1 MNDEAYCA
9 TNVSEESVSTQEPSE
24 FLNLISVE
32 TTKRMPV
39 IWDVDINNN
48 RWIYGEKSSFLSFVS
63 LGKYHSKSTKGK
75 HNVGSDRTYTV
86 LITLA

>member
-1 MNDEAYCA
+1 MYEKAYCA
-9 TNVSEESVSTQEPSE
+9 TNVSEESVSTQEPFRISE
-24 FLNLISVE
+24 FNFSRNNQKNARYL
-32 TTKRMPV
+32 
-39 IWDVDINNN
+39 DVDIVNN

-63 LGKYHSKSTKGK
+63 LGKYHSESTKGK

>member
-1 MNDEAYCA
+1 MYDKAYCA

-48 RWIYGEKSSFLSFVS
+48 RWIYVEKSSFLSFVS
-63 LGKYHSKSTKGK
+63 LGKYHSKSTK
-75 HNVGSDRTYTV
+75 
-86 LITLA
+86 

>member
-1 MNDEAYCA
+1 MYDKAYCA

-39 IWDVDINNN
+39 IWMLI
-48 RWIYGEKSSFLSFVS
+48 LSTITGFTGKNQAFYPLYL
-63 LGKYHSKSTKGK
+63 LGNIIRSQPRENIMWAQIEHTPF
-75 HNVGSDRTYTV
+75 
-86 LITLA
+86 